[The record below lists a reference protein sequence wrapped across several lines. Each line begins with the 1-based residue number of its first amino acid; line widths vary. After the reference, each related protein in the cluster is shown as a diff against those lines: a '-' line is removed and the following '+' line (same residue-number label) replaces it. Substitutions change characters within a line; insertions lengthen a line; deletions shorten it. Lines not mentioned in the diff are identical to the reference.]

1 VDTAKKLRDMKKE
14 KKFLI
19 CVDSDGCA
27 VNTMEYKHKEY
38 FGPQMIKIWNLE
50 DIKEDVIEVWNFVN
64 LYSQWRGI
72 NRFLG
77 LAKTFELL
85 KEKKSVLEKK
95 FSFPNIE
102 AILAW
107 VKNSDKLSNASLEIK
122 IKEKH
127 DPSLEKALLWS
138 QAVNACISKS
148 EIDSSPFDG
157 VKLALEK
164 AQKYADIVVISSAN
178 AEALDKEWREHG
190 IASYVKEIA
199 GQEMGSKASCISIAK
214 EGKYDNEYVLMIGD
228 APGDLKA
235 AIDNNV
241 LYYPIIPGKEVF
253 SWERFN
259 SEAFD
264 KFINNEYKGE
274 YQNMLIKEFNEVL
287 SSELPWQ

>member
-1 VDTAKKLRDMKKE
+1 MDTANKLRDMKKE

-85 KEKKSVLEKK
+85 KEKQSILEKK
-95 FSFPNIE
+95 FSFPSIE

-107 VKNSDKLSNASLEIK
+107 AKNSDKLSNVSLEIK
-122 IKEKH
+122 IKEKQ

-138 QAVNACISKS
+138 QAVNACFSKS

-157 VKLALEK
+157 VKPALEK

-259 SEAFD
+259 NEAFD

-274 YQNMLIKEFNEVL
+274 YQNILIKEFNEVL
-287 SSELPWQ
+287 CSELPWK